1 MKRKEKRTAPPIVRD
16 LSPEEIEALK
26 RNAQDLTQ
34 NFRKRYPQ
42 IKEEREQGSKRR
54 IIPG

>member
-1 MKRKEKRTAPPIVRD
+1 MKSKEKSTAPPIVRD

-42 IKEEREQGSKRR
+42 IKDEREQGSKRR
-54 IIPG
+54 IIPA